1 VSGLGQL
8 EREIMDQV
16 WRACGP
22 VTGRQVVDELRRTRT
37 VAYTT
42 VLTIMDRL
50 TVKGVLTRRR
60 SGRAFLYEAVRSREE
75 YTADVMREVLDS
87 AENPRAVLLHFL
99 RQIPPEA
106 AAELHRALGHATD
119 EEPDGQ

>member
-1 VSGLGQL
+1 MSGLGQL

-16 WRACGP
+16 WRAGGP
-22 VTGRQVVDELRRTRT
+22 VTGRQVVDELRRTRP

-60 SGRAFLYEAVRSREE
+60 AGRAFLYEAVQSREE
-75 YTADVMREVLDS
+75 YTAAVMREILDS

-99 RQIPPEA
+99 RQIPPED
-106 AAELHRALGHATD
+106 AAELHGVLGDAADH
-119 EEPDGQ
+119 EPPRQ